1 MVDTDRVLILSDM
14 AWFDDYCQQKYHCI
28 HLTVTNTNIS
38 AVDLFMLAASRLY
51 HNGEF
56 LIKLSS
62 PQGCSSLISM
72 AVNFDFERINT
83 NQTVSNQLVFRFCGR
98 ETKLGFEMAQSRNYS
113 DYCLSLFED
122 AFESTISDK
131 FWHWKYPKDKVVNS
145 VVALKDNQ
153 AVAHYGLCDRKALYN
168 KIVFGFSQASD
179 VMVAPTE
186 RGAISS
192 SIFYELVQLGE
203 KPFYA
208 PDSSISVIYGF
219 PHGRHYKLGARL
231 KLYEPVSPIFE
242 VVFDISTSTGS
253 NERASRNVETE
264 LIKLDTNAKFDI
276 ESALVLMFSPPD
288 LLLLERSYLY
298 LLHRYVFH
306 PEFKYEI
313 YRFENCYFVIKS
325 AGDKTFLMD
334 YIGPIDDYAEK
345 LDGFVA
351 FLSKQGLAGKLHLW
365 CLKDISDLFIN
376 AESVSDT
383 GAVFV
388 CKKYTADLPEFKRW
402 WITMG
407 DTEFL

>member
-1 MVDTDRVLILSDM
+1 MVDPDRVLILSDI

-51 HNGEF
+51 HDGEF

-131 FWHWKYPKDKVVNS
+131 FWHWKYPKDKAVNS
-145 VVALKDNQ
+145 VVALKDNK
-153 AVAHYGLCDRKALYN
+153 AIAHYGLCDRRAAYN
-168 KIVFGFSQASD
+168 NISYGFSQAAD
-179 VMVAPTE
+179 VMVAPGE
-186 RGAISS
+186 RGAIAS
-192 SIFYELVQLGE
+192 SIFNELVQLGG

-208 PDSSISVIYGF
+208 ADSNVSVIYGF

-253 NERASRNVETE
+253 NERASPSVEAD
-264 LIKLDTNAKFDI
+264 LIEFDANTKSDI
-276 ESALVLMFSPPD
+276 ESALALMFSAPD

-298 LLHRYVFH
+298 LLQRYIFH
-306 PEFKYEI
+306 PEFKYKI
-313 YRFENCYFVIKS
+313 YRYENCYFVIRVD
-325 AGDKTFLMD
+325 GDKIFLMD
-334 YIGPIDDYAEK
+334 YMGPVDDYVEK
-345 LDGFVA
+345 LDGFIA
-351 FLSKQGLAGKLHLW
+351 FLSKQGLASKLHLW
-365 CLKDISDLFIN
+365 CLKYISTLFIN

-383 GAVFV
+383 AAVFV
-388 CKKYTADLPEFKRW
+388 CKKYTSDLPEFKRW

-407 DTEFL
+407 DTDFL

>member
-1 MVDTDRVLILSDM
+1 MTDDDRILILSDV

-28 HLTVTNTNIS
+28 HLTVINTNIS

-62 PQGCSSLISM
+62 PLRHNNLTSM
-72 AVNFDFERINT
+72 AINFDFERIDT
-83 NQTVSNQLVFRFCGR
+83 NQIVSNQLVFRFCGR
-98 ETKLGFEMAQSRNYS
+98 ETKLGFQMAQSSNYS

-122 AFESTISDK
+122 AFESSISDK

-208 PDSSISVIYGF
+208 PDSNVSVIYGF

-242 VVFDISTSTGS
+242 IVFNISTSTGP
-253 NERASRNVETE
+253 NESASHNVEAE
-264 LIKLDTNAKFDI
+264 LIELDTNTKSDI
-276 ESALVLMFSPPD
+276 ESALGLMFSAPD

-298 LLHRYVFH
+298 LLQRYVFH

-313 YRFENCYFVIKS
+313 YRFESCYFVIRV
-325 AGDKTFLMD
+325 AGDKIFLMD
-334 YIGPIDDYAEK
+334 YIGPTNDYAEK
-345 LDGFVA
+345 TDGFVA
-351 FLSKQGLAGKLHLW
+351 FLSMQGLADKLHLW

-376 AESVSDT
+376 AEYVSDT